1 MKKYKLYIFDL
12 DGTLLDSDP
21 MIRETF
27 HYLYKKYKPED
38 FVIDDNKII
47 TFSGPQIKDTLKQ
60 EFPELDQDMMLKVW
74 REESVKN
81 YPKFTKLFPGSIE
94 LLSTLVEKKI
104 PVAVYTNKHRRA
116 TDEAFKIFGI
126 DKLNVYSLAGDEVDR
141 LKPYPDGIYEC
152 MKHCNVLDKKDVIYI
167 GDTVYDYETARN
179 AGVDFGLV
187 SWTPRKLPENA
198 EISLKIHSFSDLAR
212 QINEKN

>member
-21 MIRETF
+21 MLIETF
-27 HYLYKKYKPED
+27 HFLYKKYKPAD

-47 TFSGPQIKDTLKQ
+47 TFSGPQIRDTLKQ
-60 EFPELDQDMMLKVW
+60 EFPELDQAMMLKVW

-81 YPKFTKLFPGSIE
+81 YPLFTKLFPGSLE
-94 LLSTLVEKKI
+94 LLSALVDKGYF
-104 PVAVYTNKHRRA
+104 VAIYTNKHRFA
-116 TDEAFKIFGI
+116 TDEAFRIFGI
-126 DKLNVYSLAGDEVDR
+126 DKLNIFSMCGDEVSR
-141 LKPYPDGIYEC
+141 LKPYPDGIFEC
-152 MKHCNVLDKKDVIYI
+152 MKHFGILDKNEVIYI
-167 GDTVYDYETARN
+167 GDTVYDYNTSIN

-198 EISLKIHSFSDLAR
+198 KISVKIGSFSEFAR
-212 QINEKN
+212 SIQ